1 MKKIALIISMVALFS
16 VGGYAQGKNLSF
28 GLKFGPN
35 VGWANSN
42 TTAPKGS
49 HARIGF
55 AVGGI
60 VDHYISEHIAFSS
73 GLNLNLMRMD
83 YTYTGYRTATDFLEE
98 VKVPVYRKFKGSY
111 LEVPLKVKVKF
122 DIMDSWKAFAEAGVG
137 ISFNYADKGKD
148 KYDFFWTGHTDDN
161 YVDYLYQYRWIQ
173 TALNFGVGAI
183 YEINSKFSVFAQL
196 TMNNALSNSFTKA
209 MEEQTGSIVSTNFIG
224 LEVGICR

>member
-1 MKKIALIISMVALFS
+1 M
-16 VGGYAQGKNLSF
+16 
-28 GLKFGPN
+28 
-35 VGWANSN
+35 
-42 TTAPKGS
+42 
-49 HARIGF
+49 
-55 AVGGI
+55 
-60 VDHYISEHIAFSS
+60 
-73 GLNLNLMRMD
+73 
-83 YTYTGYRTATDFLEE
+83 
-98 VKVPVYRKFKGSY
+98 
-111 LEVPLKVKVKF
+111 PLKVKVKF
-122 DIMDSWKAFAEAGVG
+122 DGMDSWKAFAEAGVG

-224 LEVGICR
+224 LEVGICK